1 MSSNKLELKIKDK
14 NPELNNL
21 RFFLATSTT
30 LLLIES
36 QQKKYEF
43 NGNKDYISINVET
56 IKQDELFHN
65 DHKVKKENFVKEK

>member
-1 MSSNKLELKIKDK
+1 M
-14 NPELNNL
+14 
-21 RFFLATSTT
+21 ATSTT

-43 NGNKDYISINVET
+43 NGNKDHISINVET

-65 DHKVKKENFVKEK
+65 DHKVKKGKLCEGKIVSIQYTHQTIKFYCITSQV